1 MKNERNSLSFPIA
14 DSVKMVLEMAIMD
27 YKFFTLIAGEK
38 FRDFNLYI
46 THGWHIADS
55 QYILGEGK
63 NEHSHLIYK
72 GSDVDYVKDVSLS
85 ILLGEYKLR
94 HGSLLIK

>member
-1 MKNERNSLSFPIA
+1 MKNESNSLSLPIA

-27 YKFFTLIAGEK
+27 YKAFTLIAGEK

-55 QYILGEGK
+55 K
-63 NEHSHLIYK
+63 
-72 GSDVDYVKDVSLS
+72 
-85 ILLGEYKLR
+85 
-94 HGSLLIK
+94 